1 MSTAQRRSRIVR
13 APAARATALVVAGV
27 FVVSGLTTQA
37 APVDPADKEAKE
49 AKAAAAAKV
58 LAAAKEVAAKEA
70 AAAEAA
76 AKEPIPVLEGGK
88 VVGEKTAEAARK
100 EGLTVVDLSDDW
112 LPTVFSQT
120 PDKPQPLRP
129 FLINLANGRLGTG
142 RLYARPH
149 EDRFF
154 EVF

>member
-100 EGLTVVDLSDDW
+100 EGLTVVDRDARVISSGS
-112 LPTVFSQT
+112 TTTCGMSIANSQ
-120 PDKPQPLRP
+120 
-129 FLINLANGRLGTG
+129 
-142 RLYARPH
+142 ARALLM
-149 EDRFF
+149 R
-154 EVF
+154 